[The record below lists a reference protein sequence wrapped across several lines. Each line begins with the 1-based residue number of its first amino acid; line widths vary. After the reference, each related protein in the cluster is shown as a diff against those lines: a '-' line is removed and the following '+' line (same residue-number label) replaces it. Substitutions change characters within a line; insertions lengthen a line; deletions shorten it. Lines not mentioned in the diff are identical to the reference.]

1 LTAKRCHVGV
11 LASGRGSNFEAITE
25 ACRREGFPAKVV
37 CLVTDNPDAGA
48 LEIALRYG
56 VAAYTVPVTE
66 TKGRLPR
73 EAEEEMARICV
84 SHGVDLVA
92 LAGFMRIL
100 KGPLLDAFENR
111 IMNIHPALLPSFPGL
126 HSARQAVD
134 YGVKVSGCTVHFVD
148 RSIDGGAIILQATVP
163 VGDDDDEE
171 SLINKI
177 HVEEHKTYVRAVELF
192 ALGRLKVEGRR
203 VRIVDPAAGHEG

>member
-1 LTAKRCHVGV
+1 MTGKKCHVGV
-11 LASGRGSNFEAITE
+11 LASGTGSNFRAITE
-25 ACRREGFPAKVV
+25 ACRREEFPAKVV

-48 LEIALRYG
+48 LRIAGEYG
-56 VAAYTVPVTE
+56 IAAYTVPVTE
-66 TKGRLPR
+66 KKGRLPQ
-73 EAEEEMARICV
+73 EAEEEIARICM

-100 KGPLLDAFENR
+100 KGPLLTVFENR

-148 RSIDGGAIILQATVP
+148 RSIDGGAIILQAAVR
-163 VGDDDDEE
+163 VEDDDDEE
-171 SLINKI
+171 TLINKI
-177 HVEEHKTYVRAVELF
+177 HVEEHRTYVRAVELF
-192 ALGRLKVEGRR
+192 ARGRLKVEGRR
-203 VRIVDPAAGHEG
+203 VRIIEPAPQDKG

>member
-1 LTAKRCHVGV
+1 LTKEKCRVGV
-11 LASGRGSNFEAITE
+11 LASGTGSNFRAIVEAG
-25 ACRREGFPAKVV
+25 RREEFPAKVV
-37 CLVTDNPDAGA
+37 CLVTDNPEAGA
-48 LEIALRYG
+48 LEIARSYG
-56 VAAYTVPVTE
+56 VAGYTVPVTA
-66 TKGRLPR
+66 TKGRLPL

-84 SHGVDLVA
+84 SHGVDLIA

-100 KGPLLDAFENR
+100 KGPLLTAFENR

-163 VGDDDDEE
+163 VDDDDDEE

-192 ALGRLKVEGRR
+192 AQGRLRVDGRR
-203 VRIVDPAAGHEG
+203 VKIVESAPRREG